1 MLRVHAQAVTTTA
14 PHPLH
19 ALLERLLLTTR
30 AVTNKYHVELPY
42 ILANGGGEGEEEESV
57 MWFAVTHE
65 KSENAEE
72 EPWLNESWRSKWME
86 RMERRESVSSAF
98 LHSSHLTRTKS
109 AGSNITIHAEAI
121 SSWTSPTT

>member
-1 MLRVHAQAVTTTA
+1 MPSMLRVHTQADNTTT

-19 ALLERLLLTTR
+19 SLLERLLLTTR

-65 KSENAEE
+65 KSENEEE

-86 RMERRESVSSAF
+86 RMERRESVPYFFTA
-98 LHSSHLTRTKS
+98 H
-109 AGSNITIHAEAI
+109 I
-121 SSWTSPTT
+121 